1 MRTTSMFWLSIYKTQ
16 RVLIS
21 LNMSTMDK
29 SQYFDEQSD
38 YEDKVVEEP
47 PKKEVKRSP
56 DSSMFDQL
64 FRRAQKKF
72 KLKFLE
78 SESEP
83 DDGDTESEDDE
94 DEA

>member
-1 MRTTSMFWLSIYKTQ
+1 
-16 RVLIS
+16 
-21 LNMSTMDK
+21 MSTVDK

-38 YEDKVVEEP
+38 YDDKVVEKP
-47 PKKEVKRSP
+47 PKKKVKSEKPPKKKVKRSP

-64 FRRAQKKF
+64 FHGTQKKF

-78 SESEP
+78 SE
-83 DDGDTESEDDE
+83 TEDDE

>member
-1 MRTTSMFWLSIYKTQ
+1 
-16 RVLIS
+16 
-21 LNMSTMDK
+21 MSTVDK

-47 PKKEVKRSP
+47 PKKKVKRSP
-56 DSSMFDQL
+56 DSSTFDQL
-64 FRRAQKKF
+64 FRKTEEKF
-72 KLKFLE
+72 NFNFLE
-78 SESEP
+78 SESEDYDGDTESES

>member
-1 MRTTSMFWLSIYKTQ
+1 
-16 RVLIS
+16 
-21 LNMSTMDK
+21 MSTVDK

-38 YEDKVVEEP
+38 YEDKVDEEP
-47 PKKEVKRSP
+47 PKKKVKRSP

-64 FRRAQKKF
+64 FHKTEEKF
-72 KLKFLE
+72 NFNFLE
-78 SESEP
+78 SESEDDDGDTESEP

>member
-1 MRTTSMFWLSIYKTQ
+1 MSMMDKSQYFDEKSDYEDK
-16 RVLIS
+16 VVEGPPK
-21 LNMSTMDK
+21 DK

-38 YEDKVVEEP
+38 YKVVEEP
-47 PKKEVKRSP
+47 PKKKVKRSS

-64 FRRAQKKF
+64 FRNVQEKF
-72 KLKFLE
+72 NIKFLE
-78 SESEP
+78 SESED

>member
-1 MRTTSMFWLSIYKTQ
+1 M
-16 RVLIS
+16 
-21 LNMSTMDK
+21 MDK

-47 PKKEVKRSP
+47 PKKKVKSGKPPKKKVQRSP

-64 FRRAQKKF
+64 FRRAQEKF